1 MGAIVY
7 PYYRYCSFKKSDKA
21 FVWFV
26 TIIFRHH
33 GFRGGKGC
41 ALAQT
46 TPAPR
51 LFPCALSILGLTPQA
66 TRL

>member
-1 MGAIVY
+1 MGAIAY
-7 PYYRYCSFKKSDKA
+7 AYYRYCSFKKSDKA

-33 GFRGGKGC
+33 EFRGGKGC

-51 LFPCALSILGLTPQA
+51 LFACDRLSWG
-66 TRL
+66 